1 MNGKF
6 LLDTNIVIAIF
17 ANEVA
22 VLQHIAQAEE
32 VYIPVV
38 VIGELY
44 YGAFNSG
51 QAAKNLKKIDE
62 FTLSIN
68 KLDTNLATAK
78 QYGIIKKQLK
88 EKGKPIPENDIW
100 IAAIAMQHQLTL
112 VSRDNH
118 LSYIDG
124 LSLIMW

>member
-100 IAAIAMQHQLTL
+100 IAAIAMQYQLTL

>member
-1 MNGKF
+1 MVNSY
-6 LLDTNIVIAIF
+6 LIPIIVIAIF

-62 FTLSIN
+62 FALSIN
-68 KLDTNLATAK
+68 KLDMNLATAK

-100 IAAIAMQHQLTL
+100 IAAIAMQYQLTL

-118 LSYIDG
+118 FSYIDG

>member
-100 IAAIAMQHQLTL
+100 IAAIAMQYQLTL

-118 LSYIDG
+118 FSYIDG

>member
-88 EKGKPIPENDIW
+88 EKGKPNCYATPTNPC
-100 IAAIAMQHQLTL
+100 QSGQSPFLH
-112 VSRDNH
+112 
-118 LSYIDG
+118 
-124 LSLIMW
+124 